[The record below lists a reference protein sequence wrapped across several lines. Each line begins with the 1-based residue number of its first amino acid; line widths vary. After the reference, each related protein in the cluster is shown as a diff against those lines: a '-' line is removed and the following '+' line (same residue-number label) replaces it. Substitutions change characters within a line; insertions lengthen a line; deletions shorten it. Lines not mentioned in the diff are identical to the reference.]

1 MLSYVEPC
9 CAILRYVG
17 PMSGSDVGLCQPMLG
32 SMLGYGVLCC
42 AMLVPMLGYGGP
54 MLSYVELCCAILRYV
69 GPMSG
74 SDVGLCRPM
83 LGYVGLWCAMLGYVE
98 LCWAWL
104 GRVGFVR
111 IRFSL
116 NFSNFPLAKV
126 PDERKLVASP
136 GFRRQR

>member
-1 MLSYVEPC
+1 MLSYVALYCAMLGPC
-9 CAILRYVG
+9 RVLMLGY
-17 PMSGSDVGLCQPMLG
+17 VGLCWA
-32 SMLGYGVLCC
+32 MLGYGALCC
-42 AMLVPMLGYGGP
+42 TMLGPMLGYGGP

-83 LGYVGLWCAMLGYVE
+83 LGYVGLWCAMSGYVE

-111 IRFSL
+111 IRFPL

-136 GFRRQR
+136 GFGRQR